1 MRTML
6 HNTANTESSSP
17 ALYEERTN
25 TQQQIM
31 SQSLANSAENS
42 FGATSETCSLPIS
55 SQSNGTSRLFEMIRK
70 ETSSEH
76 DDEVTSDRGEPED
89 LT

>member
-6 HNTANTESSSP
+6 HNTANTDSSSP
-17 ALYEERTN
+17 ALYEEHSN

-42 FGATSETCSLPIS
+42 YGATSEIS
-55 SQSNGTSRLFEMIRK
+55 
-70 ETSSEH
+70 
-76 DDEVTSDRGEPED
+76 
-89 LT
+89 